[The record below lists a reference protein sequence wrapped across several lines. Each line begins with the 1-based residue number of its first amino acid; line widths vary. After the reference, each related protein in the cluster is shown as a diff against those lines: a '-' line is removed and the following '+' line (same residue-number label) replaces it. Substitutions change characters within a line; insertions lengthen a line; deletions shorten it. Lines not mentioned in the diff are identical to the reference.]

1 MKFHRGLIAVILGL
15 LLCGAGHS
23 QSVPSI
29 ASTSSAPQASLVS
42 VEITPGTAEI
52 ALGTTIQ
59 LAATAKYSDG
69 STRDVTNLA
78 TWTSSSG
85 SVLSVNGEGL
95 ITAFK
100 KGNTTISATFE
111 SRKGQA
117 HFPSNPQ
124 IGTFILPSGATIAPR
139 KTVQYQATAWF
150 YDGQL
155 QDVTNSVNWSVVE
168 TSIATVSNS
177 FRSKGLVTGVSSGV
191 ATVSANSNF
200 ASAMVTVTNVTL
212 FPATSVYATGSDGQ
226 VELNWTAASGASSY
240 NIMRSATA
248 GGPYTQIGTAGGTT
262 YTDSGL
268 TDGTSYY
275 YVVVSV
281 KGSTESSNSN
291 EACGTPLTAGAT
303 SVIRHVVYIIK
314 ENRSFDNMF
323 GAFPNANGATKGTL
337 HTGKVIQLGHTPDS
351 SPRDIVHDWNA
362 SLGAMDGG
370 RMDRYD
376 LIPGG
381 NVNGDELSYTQFQQ
395 SDIPNTWTYAQSF
408 VLADAMFS
416 GMHANS
422 FPAHVFFAAAQSPA
436 ITNPEANDVRTEWGC
451 DAPTGTNVPVLS
463 ANGQLSTSFPCF
475 NVTTMADVLNEA
487 QDSWASYS
495 AVSTDLG
502 YVWAMFRPINQ
513 IFNSQY
519 WQDNVF
525 PNTQFVN
532 DAANATLPTV
542 TWLTPTLQTSEHPPE
557 STCAGENWTVEQ
569 INAIMTGPNWSSTV
583 IFLVWDDFGG
593 WYDHVYPPQTSG
605 EGLGIRVPL
614 LIISPYAKQV
624 PQCSTNCG
632 TITHTQYQ
640 FGSIFRFIET
650 VFGVQSLTNNDATA
664 NDMLDS
670 FDFSQTPV
678 QPLTLQT
685 RTCP

>member
-1 MKFHRGLIAVILGL
+1 M
-15 LLCGAGHS
+15 
-23 QSVPSI
+23 
-29 ASTSSAPQASLVS
+29 
-42 VEITPGTAEI
+42 
-52 ALGTTIQ
+52 Q

-78 TWTSSSG
+78 TWTTSSG

-95 ITAFK
+95 ITAYK
-100 KGNTTISATFE
+100 KGITTISATFE
-111 SRKGQA
+111 SLKGQGR
-117 HFPSNPQ
+117 FPSNPQ

-139 KTVQYQATAWF
+139 HTVQYKATAWF
-150 YDGQL
+150 YDGNL
-155 QDVTNSVNWSVVE
+155 QDVTNSLNWAVVE
-168 TSIATVSNS
+168 TSIATVSNKGN
-177 FRSKGLVTGVSSGV
+177 SKGLVTGVSPGI

-200 ASAMVTVTNVTL
+200 ASAMVTVSNATL
-212 FPATSVYATGSDGQ
+212 FAPTSVYATGSNGH

-248 GGPYTQIGTAGGTT
+248 GGPYTQIGNAGGTT

-281 KGSTESSNSN
+281 EGSTQSANSN
-291 EACGTPLTAGAT
+291 EACGTPLGPNAT
-303 SVIRHVVYIIK
+303 SVISHVVIIIK

-323 GAFPNANGATKGTL
+323 GTYPGANGATQGTL
-337 HTGKVIQLGHTPDS
+337 HTGQVINLGHTPDS

-362 SLGAMDGG
+362 GLGAMDGG
-370 RMDRYD
+370 RMDRFD
-376 LIPGG
+376 LINGA
-381 NVNGDELSYTQFQQ
+381 NEHGDELSMTQLQQ
-395 SDIPNTWTYAQSF
+395 SDLPNYWTYAQNF
-408 VLADAMFS
+408 VLADANFS

-422 FPAHVFFAAAQSPA
+422 FPAHVYFAAAQSPA

-451 DAPTGTNVPVLS
+451 DAPTGINVPVLS
-463 ANGQLSTSFPCF
+463 ANGQLSTSYPCF
-475 NVTTMADVLNEA
+475 NITSMADVLNEA
-487 QDSWASYS
+487 QDSWASYA

-519 WQDNVF
+519 WQNNVF

-532 DAANATLPTV
+532 DASNTTLPVV
-542 TWLTPTLQTSEHPPE
+542 TWLTPTLKTSEHPPE

-569 INAIMTGPNWSSTV
+569 INAIMQGPNWNSTV

-593 WYDHVYPPQTSG
+593 WYDHVYPMQTSG

-614 LIISPYAKQV
+614 LVISPYSKQV
-624 PQCSTNCG
+624 PQCSVNCG

-670 FDFSQTPV
+670 FNFSQSAVPGF
-678 QPLTLQT
+678 QLTT
-685 RTCP
+685 RQCP